1 MPIGK
6 LEPFDLNSKQWP
18 AYIRR
23 VKQYILLNEVKDELQ
38 VPLLITIV
46 GEATYILMCD
56 LCSPAH
62 PESKSFDELVK
73 LVSEHLEPKRSEIA
87 ERHVFRLRRQRPGES
102 LTEYLHNLKH
112 LATTCNF
119 GTMLEEN
126 LRDQFVSG
134 LANELMRSRIFAE
147 KDIKYKEA
155 VELALALEAA
165 EKHAE
170 VSGSTMTS
178 TSTSSAGGEAGEGL
192 HHASGR
198 RGTARAPSSAAGGR
212 GERGGR
218 GASGPA
224 ESSAAGGRGERG
236 GRGASGPA
244 ESGAAVRC
252 WRCGKPHRANK
263 CKYVQFNCDKC
274 LRRGHL
280 KIMCDEVRNYESNVR
295 NNCVL
300 DGSVSEEDDF
310 FNLELAAKGNGPYFL
325 KVQIDEHL
333 LECEIDTGSRI
344 SAISDQ
350 LFYKLFSHKKLISD
364 SLILRCYSG
373 TQIESLGYV
382 HVDVTV
388 GEVRVPNLTLYV
400 IQNGSRPLLGRDW
413 LRALDVR
420 QITLKEIADDRFVDR
435 LTAEFP
441 EVFTDTLGTC
451 KKTIQ
456 LQLTDQ
462 EPVYVKARPVPLALR
477 GRVQAELERLERE
490 GYMYRVDHS
499 EYGTPIVPVVKACGE
514 IRICGDYKVT
524 INPKLKRDFYP
535 LPRIEELF
543 ASLSGGEEFSKI
555 DLKHSYQQVML
566 SEDSQAYTAITTHI
580 GTFVYRRTPFGLSC
594 IPEKFQKLMEE
605 TLRGI
610 PGTVVFLDDICVTG
624 SNRQT
629 HLANL
634 RAVLERL
641 RSMGFTV
648 KLSKCSFLK
657 PSVKY
662 LGFIIDKS
670 GLHPDPNKIEAIHD
684 APRPENV
691 TQLKSFLGLLNYY
704 GKFIPNLSTLLF
716 PLHALLKKDVTWKW
730 NARCEAAFSGAK
742 SALLGDKV
750 LAHYEEGRPLVLSVD
765 SSAYGLGAVLAH
777 RYPDGSERPV
787 SCVSRT
793 LNDTEKNYS
802 QLDKEALAIF
812 FGITKH
818 HQYIFG
824 RQFILRTDHQP
835 LSFIFGKKCGI
846 PQTAASRLQRWAARL
861 SAYDFTVEFVRSSD
875 NGPADALS
883 RLPLPCRRATP
894 SECVSYVQLI
904 EENLP
909 ISFKDVSKE
918 TKKDPLLSKIVGF
931 VMFGWPSSVAGG
943 EEEKAYFARRNE
955 IVLELGCLIYKYRI
969 IVPPSLREGV
979 LKEIHEGHLGINKMK
994 NVSRSYVYWP
1004 SLDRDIEDLCRECEA
1019 CRIVRDSP
1027 PRATLH
1033 PWEYPLCPWQ
1043 RVHADFAECAGK
1055 KYLIVLDAHS
1065 KWVEVISMTRTDA
1078 ESTILAFQTLFARFG
1093 QPAQL
1098 VTDNGPPF
1106 SALDFKNFCANNGIK
1121 SVTTA
1126 PYRPQGNGAAENMVK
1141 TVKKV
1146 IKRALFVKENVSAAL
1161 NKFLFQYRNCEHATT
1176 GVSPAVLMLGRRLRG
1191 RLDALRPDVSLVVRS
1206 AQERQINQKGGM
1218 QRQVGIGDTVMAR
1231 DYSSKGNKWT
1241 EGVVVSQTGPVSYK
1255 VDMGNGVEWR
1265 RHRDQVIKVNKKN
1278 RYSLARTST
1287 LGQEAEQKGEKDDE
1301 RVAVDSDADVTFED
1315 AVGSPGGEGETQA
1328 PEDVHSPTPPPPG
1341 ASARALRAYHRK
1353 KKV

>member
-23 VKQYILLNEVKDELQ
+23 VKQYILLNEVKAELQ

-46 GEATYILMCD
+46 GEATYTLMCD

-62 PESKSFDELVK
+62 PESKGFEELVE

-155 VELALALEAA
+155 IELALALEAA

-170 VSGSTMTS
+170 VSGSTVTS
-178 TSTSSAGGEAGEGL
+178 TSTSGAGGEAGEGL

-198 RGTARAPSSAAGGR
+198 RGPARAASSAAGAG
-212 GERGGR
+212 GRGGR
-218 GASGPA
+218 GAPGPT
-224 ESSAAGGRGERG
+224 
-236 GRGASGPA
+236 A

-252 WRCGKPHRANK
+252 WRCGKPHRANR
-263 CKYVQFNCDKC
+263 CRYAQFNCDKC
-274 LRRGHL
+274 RRRGHL
-280 KIMCDEVRNYESNVR
+280 KIMCDEVHNYGFNVR
-295 NNCVL
+295 NNYVQE
-300 DGSVSEEDDF
+300 GSVSEEDDF
-310 FNLELAAKGNGPYFL
+310 FKIELAAKGNGPYFL

-350 LFYKLFSHKKLISD
+350 LFYKLFSHKKIICD
-364 SLILRCYSG
+364 NLILRCYSG
-373 TQIESLGYV
+373 TQIDSLGYV

-388 GEVRVPNLTLYV
+388 GNVRVPNLALYV
-400 IQNGSRPLLGRDW
+400 IKNGSRPLLGRDW
-413 LRALDVR
+413 LRALDIK
-420 QITLKEIADDRFVDR
+420 QITLKEIAEDRFVDR

-477 GRVQAELERLERE
+477 GRVQSELERLERE

-524 INPKLKRDFYP
+524 INPKLKRDYYP

-704 GKFIPNLSTLLF
+704 GKFIPNLSILLY
-716 PLHALLKKDVTWKW
+716 PLHALLKKDVPWKW
-730 NARCEAAFSGAK
+730 DARCEAAFSGAK

-793 LNDTEKNYS
+793 LNDSEKNYS

-818 HQYIFG
+818 HQYVFG

-883 RLPLPCRRATP
+883 RLPLPCQRATP
-894 SECVSYVQLI
+894 SECVSYVQLM
-904 EENLP
+904 EDNLP

-918 TKKDPLLSKIVGF
+918 TKRDPLLSKIVGY

-943 EEEKAYFARRNE
+943 EEEKAYSARRHE

-969 IVPPSLREGV
+969 IIPPSLRTEV

-1004 SLDRDIEDLCRECEA
+1004 SLDRDIEDLCRQCEA
-1019 CRIVRDSP
+1019 CRVVRDSP

-1043 RVHADFAECAGK
+1043 RVHADFAECAG
-1055 KYLIVLDAHS
+1055 
-1065 KWVEVISMTRTDA
+1065 
-1078 ESTILAFQTLFARFG
+1078 
-1093 QPAQL
+1093 
-1098 VTDNGPPF
+1098 
-1106 SALDFKNFCANNGIK
+1106 
-1121 SVTTA
+1121 
-1126 PYRPQGNGAAENMVK
+1126 
-1141 TVKKV
+1141 
-1146 IKRALFVKENVSAAL
+1146 
-1161 NKFLFQYRNCEHATT
+1161 
-1176 GVSPAVLMLGRRLRG
+1176 
-1191 RLDALRPDVSLVVRS
+1191 
-1206 AQERQINQKGGM
+1206 
-1218 QRQVGIGDTVMAR
+1218 
-1231 DYSSKGNKWT
+1231 NKWT

-1255 VDMGNGVEWR
+1255 VDIGKGIEWR
-1265 RHRDQVIKVNKKN
+1265 RHRDQ
-1278 RYSLARTST
+1278 
-1287 LGQEAEQKGEKDDE
+1287 EAEQQGENADE

-1315 AVGSPGGEGETQA
+1315 AVGVSGDEGSAQA
-1328 PEDVHSPTPPPPG
+1328 PEVHSPTPPPPD
-1341 ASARALRAYHRK
+1341 ASARALRAYKRN

>member
-6 LEPFDLNSKQWP
+6 LEPFDLSSKQWP

-46 GEATYILMCD
+46 GEATYTLMCD

-62 PESKSFDELVK
+62 PESKGFDELVK

-178 TSTSSAGGEAGEGL
+178 TSTSSARAPL
-192 HHASGR
+192 SGR
-198 RGTARAPSSAAGGR
+198 
-212 GERGGR
+212 
-218 GASGPA
+218 
-224 ESSAAGGRGERG
+224 
-236 GRGASGPA
+236 
-244 ESGAAVRC
+244 
-252 WRCGKPHRANK
+252 
-263 CKYVQFNCDKC
+263 Q
-274 LRRGHL
+274 
-280 KIMCDEVRNYESNVR
+280 
-295 NNCVL
+295 
-300 DGSVSEEDDF
+300 
-310 FNLELAAKGNGPYFL
+310 
-325 KVQIDEHL
+325 
-333 LECEIDTGSRI
+333 
-344 SAISDQ
+344 
-350 LFYKLFSHKKLISD
+350 
-364 SLILRCYSG
+364 
-373 TQIESLGYV
+373 
-382 HVDVTV
+382 
-388 GEVRVPNLTLYV
+388 
-400 IQNGSRPLLGRDW
+400 
-413 LRALDVR
+413 
-420 QITLKEIADDRFVDR
+420 
-435 LTAEFP
+435 
-441 EVFTDTLGTC
+441 
-451 KKTIQ
+451 
-456 LQLTDQ
+456 
-462 EPVYVKARPVPLALR
+462 
-477 GRVQAELERLERE
+477 
-490 GYMYRVDHS
+490 
-499 EYGTPIVPVVKACGE
+499 
-514 IRICGDYKVT
+514 
-524 INPKLKRDFYP
+524 
-535 LPRIEELF
+535 
-543 ASLSGGEEFSKI
+543 
-555 DLKHSYQQVML
+555 
-566 SEDSQAYTAITTHI
+566 
-580 GTFVYRRTPFGLSC
+580 
-594 IPEKFQKLMEE
+594 
-605 TLRGI
+605 
-610 PGTVVFLDDICVTG
+610 
-624 SNRQT
+624 
-629 HLANL
+629 
-634 RAVLERL
+634 
-641 RSMGFTV
+641 
-648 KLSKCSFLK
+648 
-657 PSVKY
+657 
-662 LGFIIDKS
+662 
-670 GLHPDPNKIEAIHD
+670 
-684 APRPENV
+684 
-691 TQLKSFLGLLNYY
+691 
-704 GKFIPNLSTLLF
+704 
-716 PLHALLKKDVTWKW
+716 
-730 NARCEAAFSGAK
+730 
-742 SALLGDKV
+742 
-750 LAHYEEGRPLVLSVD
+750 
-765 SSAYGLGAVLAH
+765 
-777 RYPDGSERPV
+777 
-787 SCVSRT
+787 
-793 LNDTEKNYS
+793 
-802 QLDKEALAIF
+802 
-812 FGITKH
+812 
-818 HQYIFG
+818 
-824 RQFILRTDHQP
+824 QFILRTDHQP

-969 IVPPSLREGV
+969 IVPPSLRKGV

-1004 SLDRDIEDLCRECEA
+1004 SLDRDIEDLCRKCEA

-1027 PRATLH
+1027 PRAILH

-1218 QRQVGIGDTVMAR
+1218 PRQVGIGDTVMAR

-1255 VDMGNGVEWR
+1255 VDMGKGVEWR

-1287 LGQEAEQKGEKDDE
+1287 LGQEAEQTGENDDE

-1315 AVGSPGGEGETQA
+1315 AVGSPGGEGATQA